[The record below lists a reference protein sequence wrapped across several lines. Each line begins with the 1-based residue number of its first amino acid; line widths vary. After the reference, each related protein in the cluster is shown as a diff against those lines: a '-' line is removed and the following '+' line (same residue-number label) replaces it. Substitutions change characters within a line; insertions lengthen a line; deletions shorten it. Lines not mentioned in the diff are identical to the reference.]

1 MRVILDT
8 NVYVSYLLVRNRRR
22 KVTDVVE
29 ACLTDSNIELLVP
42 QEIIDEFSRV
52 VVEKDYLR
60 SRIPQESQEGLLS
73 ALKEATTILGSRLEY
88 DTISRDRD
96 DDFLL
101 GHGLAE
107 AVDLIVTGDDD
118 LLSLGRV
125 GPIGIVSVAQFWTSL
140 FFSQGD

>member
-1 MRVILDT
+1 MRIILDT
-8 NVYVSYLLVRNRRR
+8 NVFVSYLLVRSRRR

-29 ACLTDSNIELLVP
+29 ACLTNSKIELLVP

-52 VVEKDYLR
+52 VVEKEYLR

-73 ALKEATTILGSRLEY
+73 ALREATTILESRLEY
-88 DTISRDRD
+88 DPISRDRD

-101 GHGLAE
+101 AHGLAE

-125 GPIGIVSVAQFWTSL
+125 GPIEIVSVAQFWTSL